1 MAARQ
6 TLTLFVRVQ
15 ILHPQPKE
23 KQPVGLLFFV
33 FDIAEGFEGRVS
45 ERLPGAGFPAPPLRP
60 QAGKSFIPSQKKHLH
75 TQVLFSTKFALWAS
89 EIALR

>member
-23 KQPVGLLFFV
+23 KQPVGLLFFC

-45 ERLPGAGFPAPPLRP
+45 ERLSGTGFPAPPLRP
-60 QAGKSFIPSQKKHLH
+60 QAGKSFIPSHEK
-75 TQVLFSTKFALWAS
+75 STLMRAFFN
-89 EIALR
+89 